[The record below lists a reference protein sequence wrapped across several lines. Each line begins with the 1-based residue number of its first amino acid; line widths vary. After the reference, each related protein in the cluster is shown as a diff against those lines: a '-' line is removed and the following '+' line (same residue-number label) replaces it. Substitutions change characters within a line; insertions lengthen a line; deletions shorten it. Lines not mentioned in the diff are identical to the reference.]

1 MELDSLRNK
10 LAAYE
15 SEEGTVGNL
24 RGREEVAGERKLLN
38 SVMNTYA
45 QQENDTLLNIQ
56 ASSLEKQIELKQ
68 QSEETM
74 VRVLT
79 RQI

>member
-1 MELDSLRNK
+1 M
-10 LAAYE
+10 
-15 SEEGTVGNL
+15 GNL